1 LREWPEAVASGESDA
16 TNWSLQWCHEYFL
29 NGGREGLLSR
39 RRASEPEVEE
49 EEEEEIKF
57 PSAEEL
63 ELKIQQIFVAADAD
77 GNGVLDRKEFKK
89 VMKLFA
95 SELNIT
101 VADLRQ
107 LMVLADENS
116 DGLIEYH
123 EFVPIA
129 LELLQT
135 MYAKM
140 RHAQQERM
148 RQTKAADAASDFLLN
163 GLTRTQ
169 LEDAM
174 KEMFRNADT
183 DGSGAL
189 DRKEFESCLK
199 SSDLNLTKKQIRALL
214 DEVDNNFDGV
224 IQYSEFI
231 PIAFGLLSE
240 MVSKQ
245 MEYDQLPS
253 DEAAAMDYLIELF
266 TDYDADGSGKIHIST
281 LKQAFRDGDIGL
293 SQLQLRALLAE
304 AKADK
309 ATGEVDYRAFAKT
322 SAGMIA
328 SILKTMTD
336 SERASRVVAARAG
349 SSNVTLFGLTRDAFP
364 EALMQAFAPIDPE
377 GTGRATLD
385 AMASVLAETL
395 GLDDNAINVLCNIA
409 WDFGIDAEGKCDLRL
424 VSNLSFDVLAQME
437 SMRSY

>member
-1 LREWPEAVASGESDA
+1 
-16 TNWSLQWCHEYFL
+16 
-29 NGGREGLLSR
+29 
-39 RRASEPEVEE
+39 
-49 EEEEEIKF
+49 
-57 PSAEEL
+57 
-63 ELKIQQIFVAADAD
+63 
-77 GNGVLDRKEFKK
+77 
-89 VMKLFA
+89 MKLFA

-163 GLTRTQ
+163 GLTRAQ
-169 LEDAM
+169 LEEAM

-199 SSDLNLTKKQIRALL
+199 GSDLNLTKKQIRALL

-253 DEAAAMDYLIELF
+253 DEAAAMDYLVELF
-266 TDYDADGSGKIHIST
+266 SDYDADGSGKIHIST

-309 ATGEVDYRAFAKT
+309 TTGEVDYRAFAKT

-336 SERASRVVAARAG
+336 AERASRVVAARAG

-364 EALMQAFAPIDPE
+364 SALMDAFSPIDPE

-385 AMASVLAETL
+385 AMASVLADTL

-409 WDFGIDAEGKCDLRL
+409 WDFGIDSEGKCDLRL
-424 VSNLSFDVLAQME
+424 VSQLSFDVLAQME